1 MRLYP
6 LLQKVYAHSDLN
18 VRQVEVRRF
27 LVMERLS
34 TKMNRAKDRAR
45 LVQLDITA
53 PIRTYGIV
61 DLLTARPHSTA
72 QAIPEIDRV
81 YCKAGKYNI
90 VDMS

>member
-1 MRLYP
+1 
-6 LLQKVYAHSDLN
+6 
-18 VRQVEVRRF
+18 
-27 LVMERLS
+27 MERLS

-72 QAIPEIDRV
+72 QAIPEIGFTVRQE
-81 YCKAGKYNI
+81 NI
-90 VDMS
+90 ILWTCPRLKMIVCLALQEVTAQRRARL